1 MRNGGGRGTIAGAAD
16 WDVKFAVPLATHL
29 VSRRWLHARLTAGLE
44 SLISPENFGPVELLF
59 STPRAGFLST
69 H

>member
-1 MRNGGGRGTIAGAAD
+1 MEVRMAQQVN
-16 WDVKFAVPLATHL
+16 VKFV
-29 VSRRWLHARLTAGLE
+29 V
-44 SLISPENFGPVELLF
+44 ISPENFGPVELLF